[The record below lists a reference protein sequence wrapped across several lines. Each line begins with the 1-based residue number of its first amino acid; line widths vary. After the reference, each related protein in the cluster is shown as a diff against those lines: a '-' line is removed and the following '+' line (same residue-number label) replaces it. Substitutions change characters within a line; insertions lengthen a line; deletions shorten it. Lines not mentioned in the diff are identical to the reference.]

1 MMKVKIKK
9 LNGNAVIPT
18 KAHPTDAGFDLV
30 ATSRVFDKEGNITYG
45 TGLAFEIPEGY
56 AGFLFPRS
64 SISKKDL
71 MLSNGV
77 GIIDSHFR
85 GEVMAKFKPTLVVV
99 NRPECGGIGT
109 EVDDNEL
116 IDEDYHGSDETDW
129 ETQEVTFHGRD
140 EEYPD
145 NFGGGIYPPRMYE
158 VGDRICQM
166 VILPVPEMEFEE
178 ADELSDTDRG
188 TGGYGST
195 GR

>member
-9 LNGNAVIPT
+9 LNENAVIPT

-30 ATSRVFDKEGNITYG
+30 ATSRVFDKEGNVTYG

-56 AGFLFPRS
+56 AGLLFPRS

-77 GIIDSHFR
+77 GVIDSHFR
-85 GEVMAKFKPTLVVV
+85 GEVMAKFKPALVVA
-99 NRPECGGIGT
+99 NRPECGGIG
-109 EVDDNEL
+109 EVDGEL
-116 IDEDYHGSDETDW
+116 TEEDYHGSDETEWD
-129 ETQEVTFHGRD
+129 TQEVTFHGRD
-140 EEYPD
+140 ESYPD
-145 NFGGGIYPPRMYE
+145 NFGGEVYPPRMYE
-158 VGDRICQM
+158 VGDRIAQL
-166 VILPVPEMEFEE
+166 VIMPVPGFEFEE
-178 ADELSDTDRG
+178 AEELSATDRG